1 MNNNQEPNYNF
12 EGVDLNIYTVKRND
26 EIEYY
31 ADKLDFLRESN
42 KEKYKMATT
51 VIEMCSNIDHDIT
64 DFKNEYEKNIL
75 IRNISKMQNKKNIRT
90 IKRIVDT
97 FR

>member
-1 MNNNQEPNYNF
+1 MNNNQRPNYNC
-12 EGVDLNIYTVKRND
+12 EGVDLNIYTAKRND

-42 KEKYKMATT
+42 KEKYKIAITI
-51 VIEMCSNIDHDIT
+51 IEMCSNISHDIA

-75 IRNISKMQNKKNIRT
+75 IRNISKIKNKKNIRT
-90 IKRIVDT
+90 IKKIVDS